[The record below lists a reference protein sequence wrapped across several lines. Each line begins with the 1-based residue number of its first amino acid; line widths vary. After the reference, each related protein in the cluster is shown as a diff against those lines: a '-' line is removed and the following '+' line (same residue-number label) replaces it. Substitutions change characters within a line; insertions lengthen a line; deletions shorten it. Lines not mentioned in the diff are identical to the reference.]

1 MEHLDR
7 LERELDE
14 ITGEIG
20 GDAELPEGG
29 LRDMTTHFQNH
40 QAHWEGT
47 RNYLVTKDADYSKLV
62 EVQRSM
68 GTCAD
73 LTA

>member
-1 MEHLDR
+1 M
-7 LERELDE
+7 DE

-20 GDAELPEGG
+20 GDDELPEGG

-47 RNYLVTKDADYSKLV
+47 QNYLVTKDADYSKLV
-62 EVQRSM
+62 EV
-68 GTCAD
+68 
-73 LTA
+73 